1 VVAIVLLILTIGLGV
16 FWFFE
21 HRGADP
27 GPATPAGR
35 QASVTVETA
44 APAPSLAAAS
54 PALVVEGV
62 SIAYGALRAVDDV
75 SFTVPAGSICGIMGP
90 NGAGKTTLFNTVSGF
105 VLPDAGRVSLF
116 GRTLIGAPAH
126 DRLRLGIARTFQ
138 QVAIF
143 PTLSCRDNVALGL
156 GRNRIGL
163 ALRDCFDEAVHGKVT
178 REAHAKADA
187 ALAAVGLG
195 GFGAVPAGSLSLGDQ
210 RRLEI
215 ARAIVSRPPLIL
227 LDEPVS
233 GVAHEEAEG
242 IAALLRRINR
252 ESGITMLVVEHNIGF
267 LTGLCDHLVAM
278 AQGRVVATGAPR
290 DVVRL
295 DSVRQV
301 YFGEVRE
308 DA

>member
-1 VVAIVLLILTIGLGV
+1 
-16 FWFFE
+16 
-21 HRGADP
+21 
-27 GPATPAGR
+27 
-35 QASVTVETA
+35 
-44 APAPSLAAAS
+44 
-54 PALVVEGV
+54 
-62 SIAYGALRAVDDV
+62 
-75 SFTVPAGSICGIMGP
+75 M
-90 NGAGKTTLFNTVSGF
+90 
-105 VLPDAGRVSLF
+105 
-116 GRTLIGAPAH
+116 
-126 DRLRLGIARTFQ
+126 
-138 QVAIF
+138 
-143 PTLSCRDNVALGL
+143 
-156 GRNRIGL
+156 
-163 ALRDCFDEAVHGKVT
+163 HGKVT

-195 GFGAVPAGSLSLGDQ
+195 GFGDVPAGSLSLGDQ